1 MFLILG
7 NSTIAQFSADW
18 EDIFA
23 PAIKTYSHDFF
34 SNKKKNMK
42 SETLS
47 TKRNLQTC
55 LQRLPQQSENQSFAH
70 VSLRNQHS
78 A

>member
-1 MFLILG
+1 
-7 NSTIAQFSADW
+7 
-18 EDIFA
+18 
-23 PAIKTYSHDFF
+23 
-34 SNKKKNMK
+34 MK